1 MKLCEAEIHTGY
13 IAHGCKRVCCGP
25 VEFSFG
31 PWTPASWTIWM
42 VEAVSSG
49 SPDPDLPTPPAWHK
63 LLLSSLHIIS
73 LSCSGINR
81 PPASL
86 SAPMC
91 ASRSVCAHSRQSSYP
106 RFHKRVNIKELFHNY
121 YCGHYGNLDCLKKQ
135 NVFSSVCCIA
145 REDMIIPLSLPL
157 LHREI
162 WPNHSMTPV
171 SYTPE
176 LGHG

>member
-1 MKLCEAEIHTGY
+1 MPRLVYTISSLKHYQLKYTNHVICAPHCWVCPVFSVSGKWRTNSINVKLCEAEIHTGY

-86 SAPMC
+86 KC
-91 ASRSVCAHSRQSSYP
+91 THVCQQERVCAQQTVILSS
-106 RFHKRVNIKELFHNY
+106 
-121 YCGHYGNLDCLKKQ
+121 
-135 NVFSSVCCIA
+135 FSQES
-145 REDMIIPLSLPL
+145 E
-157 LHREI
+157 H
-162 WPNHSMTPV
+162 
-171 SYTPE
+171 
-176 LGHG
+176 